1 MVKTLLNKI
10 GKIAER
16 VKRAVPI
23 AVAAG
28 SIAFASLGLAG
39 CTPTSDP
46 RPKPEPG
53 YDIILPNV
61 NVTQGESKTVNLSD
75 LAQDSGV
82 TWTGVAEYD
91 SNLLTPSLSGD
102 KLTVEVSNDISEDV
116 PYSVK
121 LKAVNDGKEEAV
133 KLEGIVK
140 NIVEVSGV
148 LQSNETGTNHA
159 GIVKLFDS
167 AGSKAGECSTSDG
180 NFKITSDFS
189 AGNMKLQARLN
200 DGYVRTM
207 NIPLAGKDVSGV
219 LLRAVPHVNF
229 DIDDSGSVDEN
240 DNQKFIDWM
249 KQINTLYSYEDG
261 TWFSKITK
269 WNLNN
274 LTAIEICRTNSEKGI
289 SFSQT
294 AIDNLLGYLADS
306 ENIPKLISGKKNL
319 SSIVQVLDSSSE
331 AHKLQAGYITVIP
344 DDWIG
349 TKGGIGLEE
358 NACDYLNTCLTTASL
373 IHVIPEN
380 ELRVSKHE
388 FGHSFIAPALIN
400 ESEHV
405 ISPKNTIM
413 YSGVEHPSKPGLAD
427 EKAGKLLYE
436 ESYSAGE
443 RIENILGTSFI
454 DNSD

>member
-28 SIAFASLGLAG
+28 SITLASLGLAG
-39 CTPTSDP
+39 CNPNN
-46 RPKPEPG
+46 PEPG
-53 YDIILPNV
+53 YDITLPNV
-61 NVTQGESKTVNLSD
+61 NVTQGENKTVNLSE

-91 SNLLTPSLSGD
+91 SKLLTPTLSGD
-102 KLTVEVSNDISEDV
+102 ELTVKVSDNITEDT
-116 PYSVK
+116 PYAVR
-121 LKAVNDGKEEAV
+121 LKVINEGKEETV

-140 NIVEVSGV
+140 NIVEVSGF
-148 LQSNETGTNHA
+148 LQNNETGTNQA

-167 AGSKAGECSTSDG
+167 TGSKAGECSTSDG

-207 NIPLAGKDVSGV
+207 DIPLAGKDISGV
-219 LLRAVPHVNF
+219 VARVVPNVDF
-229 DIDDSGSVDEN
+229 DIDDSGSIDAT

-249 KQINTLYSYEDG
+249 KQINTVYSYENG
-261 TWFSKITK
+261 TWFSNITK

-306 ENIPKLISGKKNL
+306 DNIPKLIGGKKDL
-319 SSIVQVLDSSSE
+319 SSIVQVLDSTSDT
-331 AHKLQAGYITVIP
+331 HKLQAGYITIIP
-344 DDWIG
+344 DDAAG
-349 TKGGIGLEE
+349 TNGGMGFYQGIYQ
-358 NACDYLNTCLTTASL
+358 DPTNTRIITSSL
-373 IHVIPEN
+373 IHLIPTST
-380 ELRVSKHE
+380 LIVSNHE
-388 FGHSFIAPALIN
+388 IGHSFIAQQLWDEN
-400 ESEHV
+400 VHV

-443 RIENILGTSFI
+443 KIENILGTGFI